1 MIVTI
6 CMVKNMQIIT
16 YLTATIIYQLKHR
29 QDILSH
35 GVEVIF
41 FFIIFC
47 PST

>member
-16 YLTATIIYQLKHR
+16 HLFNVAITCQLKLR

-35 GVEVIF
+35 SFQLNINYF
-41 FFIIFC
+41 T